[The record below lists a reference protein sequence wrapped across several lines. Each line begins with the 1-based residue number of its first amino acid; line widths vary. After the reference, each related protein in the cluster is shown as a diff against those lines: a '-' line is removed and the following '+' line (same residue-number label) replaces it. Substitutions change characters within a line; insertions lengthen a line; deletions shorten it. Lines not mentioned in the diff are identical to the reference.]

1 MSEQRLLP
9 IIAPLVLGL
18 LLLAMLSANSSAGE
32 TPTATFSIV
41 AYDPETQEW
50 GVAVASRVLVV
61 GYIVPWA
68 EANLEEI
75 RAQR

>member
-1 MSEQRLLP
+1 MSRQRLLP
-9 IIAPLVLGL
+9 IIVPLVLCL
-18 LLLAMLSANSSAGE
+18 LLVAILSANSPAGE

-41 AYDPETQEW
+41 AYDPQTQEW
-50 GVAVASRVLVV
+50 GVAVASRVLAV